1 MKTRLVLSFFA
12 FLIGLGVIGT
22 SLMNTSTGIAAGQT
36 SISSK
41 QMYLGEVLPDHVA
54 YLVITIMDK
63 FYLET
68 ATPTERI
75 HYEIKY
81 SHRRLEYAKALLEKG
96 EDKQDLALATIT
108 KSQKYLIKAF
118 SEAEQI
124 VDLSD
129 STKDLLQRALIFN
142 IREVKELTLKFPD
155 YDRTVMDELRQQE
168 QMMLDKLQS

>member
-1 MKTRLVLSFFA
+1 MKTRLLLSFLA
-12 FLIGLGVIGT
+12 FLIGLGVISA
-22 SLMNTSTGIAAGQT
+22 SLLNTPSGIAAGQT

-41 QMYLGEVLPDHVA
+41 QMYIGEVLPDHVA
-54 YLVITIMDK
+54 YPVVAAMDR

-96 EDKQDLALATIT
+96 EDKQDLALATVT
-108 KSQKYLIKAF
+108 KSQKYLIKA
-118 SEAEQI
+118 SNEAEQI
-124 VDLSD
+124 DLSD
-129 STKDLLQRALIFN
+129 STRDLLKRALMFN

-155 YDRTVMDELRQQE
+155 YDRSVLDELRQQE
-168 QMMLDKLQS
+168 QMLLDKLQS